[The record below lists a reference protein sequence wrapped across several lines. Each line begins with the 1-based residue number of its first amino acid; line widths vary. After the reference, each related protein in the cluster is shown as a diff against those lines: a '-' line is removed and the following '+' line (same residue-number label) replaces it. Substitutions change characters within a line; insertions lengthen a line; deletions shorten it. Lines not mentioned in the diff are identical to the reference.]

1 MEKFLILIMGPQ
13 GSGKGTQGKI
23 LAEKLGYVYAEMGPA
38 LKEYAKQNPA
48 DGKIIS
54 QSQIKGKLVPDKV
67 VMRAIKYKFEG
78 AKSII
83 FDGVPRNK
91 AQAAKIIELAKG
103 YNFKVMAINIE
114 LSDRE
119 ALKRLLARLICP
131 VDGYE
136 PPYPESLK
144 KTKCDKCGAKL
155 IRRDDDQKPI
165 IKERLQEYHKKTEPM
180 TKYLNEEGIDIIQID
195 GRPSVVEI
203 SKSITQ
209 KLNDLGIK

>member
-13 GSGKGTQGKI
+13 GSGKGTQGKF

-38 LKEYAKQNPA
+38 LKEYAQQ
-48 DGKIIS
+48 DLEDEKIIN
-54 QSQIKGKLVPDKV
+54 QCQNEGKLVPDKI

-91 AQAAKIIELAKG
+91 VQAKKIIGLASG

-114 LSDRE
+114 LEDSE
-119 ALKRLLARLICP
+119 ALKRLLARRLCP
-131 VDGYE
+131 IDGFE

-144 KTKCDKCGAKL
+144 KTKCDQCGATL
-155 IRRDDDQKPI
+155 IRRSDDKESV
-165 IKERLQEYHKKTEPM
+165 IKKRLKEYHQKTEPM
-180 TKYLNEEGIDIIQID
+180 MKYLSKKKITIINID
-195 GRPSVVEI
+195 GRPSVPEI
-203 SKSITQ
+203 SKNITQ
-209 KLNDLGIK
+209 KLNELGIA